1 MVMLEG
7 DLNPAE
13 LGVRNRDCGLEND
26 VGDVGVT
33 L

>member
-1 MVMLEG
+1 MVTLEG

-13 LGVRNRDCGLEND
+13 LGVLDRDGDLEN
-26 VGDVGVT
+26 VFGDVGVT